1 MIDHTTA
8 QVISNIIIILVSI
21 FNFVCICYLVI
32 KNDLQARQI
41 KRYKLHIAMLYD
53 ELTAAQRAQHAQEE
67 TFIVWREMWTD
78 EKEARGN

>member
-8 QVISNIIIILVSI
+8 QVISNMIIILVSI
-21 FNFVCICYLVI
+21 FNFVCICYLVV
-32 KNDLQARQI
+32 KNDLQSRQI

-53 ELTAAQRAQHAQEE
+53 ELTACMRAQHAEEE
-67 TFIVWREMWTD
+67 TFIVWQGMWTD